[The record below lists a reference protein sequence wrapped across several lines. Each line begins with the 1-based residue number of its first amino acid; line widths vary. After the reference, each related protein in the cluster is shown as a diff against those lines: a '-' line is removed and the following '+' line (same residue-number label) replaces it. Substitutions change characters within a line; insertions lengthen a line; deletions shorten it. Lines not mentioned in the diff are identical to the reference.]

1 MPERRWD
8 RHGIRARVLLLQG
21 AGWIVSLVLIGA
33 TGWLSLQEVRR
44 QGQEARAAT
53 ARVVAHAIDR
63 FVADDLAAVQQLS
76 GLPDLRATD
85 GDVAPERAALRRAFL
100 RTTVIASV
108 ALADADGG
116 VVAREP
122 AGGGQPP
129 PTATEIRAALA
140 GGRPVVRV
148 EPGDPARR
156 QVTLL
161 VSLVDRAGT
170 PAYVAAIEFRRD
182 ARPVTDLLDSSG
194 ARLVERG
201 TAGGAPSADLALL
214 PWSVAMPG
222 LPSGAAETPAAIR
235 ALLFGLAPFLIAL
248 GAVFAWGTAWSVR
261 RPVLALTAAAERM
274 GAGDLGT
281 PLPVLPDDEIGRLG
295 AALERLRSSL
305 RVSLETIASHAHD
318 LEQRVADRTR
328 DLEQMCHRLHD
339 RDTWRAELLR
349 KVISAQEDE
358 RRRLA
363 RDLHDDACQSLAAVG
378 VSLDLTMAEGTEA
391 TRAQLASVKAL
402 VNRALADL
410 HRVIYDLRP
419 SVLDDLGLL
428 PAIRWLADQHLA
440 ARGISVR
447 CEFFGLDG
455 RLAPEVEIALFRVVQ
470 EAMANIERHAGAE
483 TVLVQVSLED
493 GLLTVEVEDD
503 GVGFEPEA
511 VADPAGGARGL
522 GLLGMRE
529 RVELLGGSFFVDSA
543 PGRGTRVVATVP
555 AVVSREAP
563 S

>member
-140 GGRPVVRV
+140 GGRPVVR
-148 EPGDPARR
+148 
-156 QVTLL
+156 
-161 VSLVDRAGT
+161 
-170 PAYVAAIEFRRD
+170 
-182 ARPVTDLLDSSG
+182 
-194 ARLVERG
+194 VERG

-555 AVVSREAP
+555 AVVTREAP